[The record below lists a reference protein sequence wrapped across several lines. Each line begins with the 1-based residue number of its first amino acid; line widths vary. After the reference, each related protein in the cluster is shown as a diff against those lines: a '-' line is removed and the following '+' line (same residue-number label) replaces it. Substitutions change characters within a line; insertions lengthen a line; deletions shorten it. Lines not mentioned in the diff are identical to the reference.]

1 MFFSVFSCFS
11 ACRNKSVILAFLGFS
26 GPLPCFTSLLCLI
39 WPAVCP
45 VCPSRGCAF
54 SSRGALFV
62 SGREVGPACFRL
74 PVGCAVSVSV
84 GVGCGVPVA
93 PSCPVWPSQVVEQVF
108 DLRHSN
114 KFSKHLF
121 EWLFGLGWQN
131 FQPNL
136 TEY

>member
-1 MFFSVFSCFS
+1 LSFFPFHLGPFGLCDYPSRFLAFLVFFSVFSCFS
-11 ACRNKSVILAFLGFS
+11 ACRYKTVILAFLGFS

-74 PVGCAVSVSV
+74 PVGCR
-84 GVGCGVPVA
+84 VPVA
-93 PSCPVWPSQVVEQVF
+93 PSGSVWPC
-108 DLRHSN
+108 
-114 KFSKHLF
+114 
-121 EWLFGLGWQN
+121 
-131 FQPNL
+131 
-136 TEY
+136 